1 MGEAVQSGYY
11 ERKKHPVTGLPFG
24 SRETVPMTE
33 AELENLNE
41 ADAVYVEK
49 GEWIPQTAPIG
60 PMTQAHKEKLASL
73 GVNTAAF
80 EDKDFQQTVACSRQP
95 VSRVLKIP
103 AIKDRIQGMID
114 SPTLAY
120 NQLLN
125 HCCRNP
131 EEHGDIIA
139 CYSSPEEAEKVDPVS
154 GNKGLPDIY
163 IFICRDCGKSQPRF
177 CCGVGDP
184 RPVWEVR

>member
-1 MGEAVQSGYY
+1 MAEAVVSGFYR
-11 ERKKHPVTGLPFG
+11 RKKHPATGLPFG
-24 SRETVPMTE
+24 SRETTPVTE
-33 AELENLNE
+33 F
-41 ADAVYVEK
+41 DDDDDVFYVEK

-60 PMTQAHKEKLASL
+60 PMGPAEKAKLAEV

-80 EDKDFQQTVACSRQP
+80 EDKSFNQHLACERQP

-120 NQLLN
+120 NQQLS

-131 EEHGDIIA
+131 EEHGDIVA
-139 CYSSPEEAEKVDPVS
+139 CYSSPTEQEA
-154 GNKGLPDIY
+154 GIPDIY
-163 IFICRDCGKSQPRF
+163 IFICRDCGKSHPRL
-177 CCGVGDP
+177 CCGIGDP

>member
-1 MGEAVQSGYY
+1 MAEAVQSGWY
-11 ERKKHPVTGLPFG
+11 RRVNGG
-24 SRETVPMTE
+24 SRDIEPTQVNGEIPS
-33 AELENLNE
+33 
-41 ADAVYVEK
+41 DAVWVEK
-49 GEWIPQTAPIG
+49 GEWIPQTAPTG
-60 PMTQAHKEKLASL
+60 PMTHEHKAKLESV
-73 GVNTAAF
+73 GVDTAAF
-80 EDKDFQQTVACSRQP
+80 GEDSFNQSVACSRQP

-120 NQLLN
+120 NQQLN

-131 EEHGDIIA
+131 EEHGDIVA
-139 CYSSPEEAEKVDPVS
+139 CYSNPEEQA
-154 GNKGLPDIY
+154 KGMPDIY
-163 IFICRDCGKSQPRF
+163 IFICNDCGRSHPRL